1 MPKKGAS
8 AHSARIRPHSGFS
21 AAFPGVRLVTL
32 TSRGSVAEAFLRPPK
47 QKKPAPVGTGSGLL
61 ASGAP
66 SSSDRRGVEGAQPLL
81 RSLGLERN
89 GLAFAQVVAARRTG
103 DVAYVQEDVLTA
115 LLGLDEAKSLLGVKP
130 LNRSALHTVTVVV
143 FVGALRRCN
152 ARIRGARD
160 GEAAKETQMQY

>member
-1 MPKKGAS
+1 MR
-8 AHSARIRPHSGFS
+8 HSRDAVPRPNNQKSPSQGGRARVFS
-21 AAFPGVRLVTL
+21 YWVV
-32 TSRGSVAEAFLRPPK
+32 PP
-47 QKKPAPVGTGSGLL
+47 L
-61 ASGAP
+61 
-66 SSSDRRGVEGAQPLL
+66 SDRRGVEGTEPLL
-81 RSLGLERN
+81 RSLCLERN

-152 ARIRGARD
+152 ARFRGARD
-160 GEAAKETQMQY
+160 GEAAKETQM